1 MTSNAGAGTGGAPLR
16 EVLALADGLRVQMV
30 TLAPRCS
37 TWESLR
43 GADVIGACNARL
55 RTAWV
60 LRDEA
65 LWSPELLPAD
75 LEVRSLA
82 EMADALGA

>member
-37 TWESLR
+37 TWEILR

-60 LRDEA
+60 PRDPRSARWEAGTAPEPLR
-65 LWSPELLPAD
+65 
-75 LEVRSLA
+75 
-82 EMADALGA
+82 G